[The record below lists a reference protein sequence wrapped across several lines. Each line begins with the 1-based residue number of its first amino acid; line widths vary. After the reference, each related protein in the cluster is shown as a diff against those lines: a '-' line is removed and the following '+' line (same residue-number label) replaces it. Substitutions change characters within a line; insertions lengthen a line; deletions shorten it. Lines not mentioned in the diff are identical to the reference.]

1 MDTEKI
7 KKTIIELLNNTHLD
21 IEEISVNF
29 DQDKRAFWC
38 DVYLKDRYILNERQ
52 HDLLGSIN
60 HLAKRIIEKENSLS
74 DMDERLN
81 LTIDINGQYKRKVE
95 NLQAVAHMMAE
106 RARYF
111 KSNIEIDPMSAW
123 DRKVIH
129 EFLQNALD
137 LKTESMGDGFNRRV
151 VIKYLG

>member
-7 KKTIIELLNNTHLD
+7 KKTITELLNNTHLD

>member
-29 DQDKRAFWC
+29 DGEKKSFWC
-38 DVYLKDRYILNERQ
+38 DVWLKDRYIINERQ
-52 HDLLGSIN
+52 HDLLGAIN
-60 HLAKRIIEKENSLS
+60 HLAKRIIEKEMLIS
-74 DMDERLN
+74 DLEERVN
-81 LTIDINGQYKRKVE
+81 LTIDINGQYKKKVE

-129 EFLQNALD
+129 EFLQTAED
-137 LKTESMGDGFNRRV
+137 LKTESMGNVFDRRV
-151 VIKYLG
+151 VIKYIG